1 MKGIVVYSKTG
12 NTKMVAEEIAKNGSL
27 PLHFVIPVND
37 DPNIKEPELKE
48 SPDIKAYD
56 HVILGSPVHG
66 FMLAHVMRVYI
77 EHTDFTNKKVD
88 LFITHFFPFAWMGG
102 THTLKQMKKLVEK
115 KGGQV
120 QMMTPINW
128 KNKKRAQDI
137 KNLVEKYSS

>member
-12 NTKMVAEEIAKNGSL
+12 NTKMVAEEIAKKGSL
-27 PLHFVIPVND
+27 PLHVVLPVND
-37 DPNIKEPELKE
+37 DPQIKEPELKE
-48 SPDIKAYD
+48 SPDITAYD

-66 FMLAHVMRVYI
+66 FMLANVMRVYI
-77 EHTDFTNKKVD
+77 EKTDFTQKKVD

-115 KGGQV
+115 KGGEV
-120 QMMTPINW
+120 HLMIPINW
-128 KNKKRAQDI
+128 KNKKREQDI